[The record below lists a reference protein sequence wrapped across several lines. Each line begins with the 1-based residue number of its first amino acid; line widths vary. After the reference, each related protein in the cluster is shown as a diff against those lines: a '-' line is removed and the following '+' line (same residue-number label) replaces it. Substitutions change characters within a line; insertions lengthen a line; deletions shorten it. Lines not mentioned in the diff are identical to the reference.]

1 MQVVLYCDNRMGAT
15 PVKCTYSQT
24 IGTQFSDSMQVVMM
38 MLMMLMMLMMILMV
52 TGGHEC
58 RPDCRGG
65 NGGPV
70 LGHLQRGRGGELIIM
85 MAMTMIMIMT
95 GE

>member
-24 IGTQFSDSMQVVMM
+24 IGTQFSDSMQVRMI
-38 MLMMLMMLMMILMV
+38 MLMMMMIMMM

-58 RPDCRGG
+58 GPDCRGG
-65 NGGPV
+65 NGGSV
-70 LGHLQRGRGGELIIM
+70 LGHL
-85 MAMTMIMIMT
+85 
-95 GE
+95 

>member
-24 IGTQFSDSMQVVMM
+24 IGTQFSDSMQVGMM
-38 MLMMLMMLMMILMV
+38 MLMMMMMMMMMMMI

-65 NGGPV
+65 NGGSV
-70 LGHLQRGRGGELIIM
+70 LGHLQRGRRGES
-85 MAMTMIMIMT
+85 
-95 GE
+95 EYE

>member
-24 IGTQFSDSMQVVMM
+24 IGTQFSDSMQVGMM
-38 MLMMLMMLMMILMV
+38 MLMMMMMMMMMMMI

-85 MAMTMIMIMT
+85 MTMTMIMIMT